1 MLENL
6 KSQDFKNDIS
16 KILNKNIFEITEDDL
31 KNITR
36 ISLSKENIFG
46 KIIDY
51 QISDLKYLNGLKE
64 CSLSGFEITDQ
75 DISIINDLPELE
87 FLSLDFCSFKLISKS
102 INNLKLE
109 ELYLDKC
116 IDFSLSNINSSN
128 LKFLSII
135 GFKDEM
141 NSINFNDL
149 VSFYNMEVLSVHNY
163 KIENMENVIN
173 SVPNVKIL
181 NLDGSIIDEK
191 TVLENL
197 SLRNVEVSNESF
209 FHLH

>member
-46 KIIDY
+46 KITDY

-116 IDFSLSNINSSN
+116 IDFSVSNINSSN

-141 NSINFNDL
+141 HSINFNDL

>member
-46 KIIDY
+46 KITDY

-116 IDFSLSNINSSN
+116 IDFSVSNINSSN

-141 NSINFNDL
+141 HTINFNDL

>member
-46 KIIDY
+46 KITDY

-116 IDFSLSNINSSN
+116 IDFSVSNINSSN

>member
-6 KSQDFKNDIS
+6 KSQDFKNDVS

-46 KIIDY
+46 KITDY

-116 IDFSLSNINSSN
+116 IDFSVSNINSSN

-173 SVPNVKIL
+173 SLPNVKIL

>member
-1 MLENL
+1 
-6 KSQDFKNDIS
+6 
-16 KILNKNIFEITEDDL
+16 
-31 KNITR
+31 
-36 ISLSKENIFG
+36 
-46 KIIDY
+46 
-51 QISDLKYLNGLKE
+51 
-64 CSLSGFEITDQ
+64 
-75 DISIINDLPELE
+75 
-87 FLSLDFCSFKLISKS
+87 
-102 INNLKLE
+102 
-109 ELYLDKC
+109 
-116 IDFSLSNINSSN
+116 
-128 LKFLSII
+128 
-135 GFKDEM
+135 M

>member
-46 KIIDY
+46 KITDY
-51 QISDLKYLNGLKE
+51 QISDLKYLNELKE

-116 IDFSLSNINSSN
+116 IDFSVSNINSSN

-163 KIENMENVIN
+163 KIENIENVIN

-191 TVLENL
+191 TALENL

>member
-46 KIIDY
+46 KITDY